1 MLLFRQSNRFKR
13 HIYIGIFNKLKDTF
27 TSAEFDD
34 LEKDLVKA
42 ISKIL
47 ATSPNLSN

>member
-1 MLLFRQSNRFKR
+1 MLLFRQSNHFNKP
-13 HIYIGIFNKLKDTF
+13 IYMGIFNKFKDTF

-34 LEKDLVKA
+34 IEKDLVKA

-47 ATSPNLSN
+47 AVTPPV